1 MEPFYKIW
9 KLEPELMGYYWQGK
23 WSWIRRVGPGL
34 EGLWKAAAE
43 FKLDLGS
50 PGMNSCVK
58 GRNLNSIWS
67 QVIAARQCPESQFI
81 LEVRRHSHQTIVQG
95 NGKEVKEK

>member
-34 EGLWKAAAE
+34 EGLWKAAEE
-43 FKLDLGS
+43 FKLDLES

-58 GRNLNSIWS
+58 GRHLTPFGHRSS
-67 QVIAARQCPESQFI
+67 LHFSVPFGQFI
-81 LEVRRHSHQTIVQG
+81 LEVWQHSHQTIAQG